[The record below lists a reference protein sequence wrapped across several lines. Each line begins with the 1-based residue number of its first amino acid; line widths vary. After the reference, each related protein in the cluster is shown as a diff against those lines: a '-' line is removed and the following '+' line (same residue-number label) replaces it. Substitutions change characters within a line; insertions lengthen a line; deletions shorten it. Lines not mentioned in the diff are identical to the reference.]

1 MKKFKTSIKVLSLII
16 ALVIV
21 AAGCAKKGPETETPG
36 GPDTSGKAVQM
47 GIATATVGGAYY
59 PMGQAIASV
68 VNAHYDGVV
77 LNAEVTNG
85 ALENNRLV
93 NDGEVALGITNA
105 DLAYYAYNG
114 QKPYDAKQDIVVLG
128 NLHPSVFHIITLADS
143 PINSIEDLKGKRV
156 ACGPA
161 GGASIGI
168 MENILAEYGMSFDD
182 IIPSYL
188 PYSDGYTQ
196 MADGNVDVA
205 LATSGYPAAAV
216 MEVTA
221 TKKIKFLEVEP
232 DVLKRMLDKYPYYTD
247 AIVPKDVY
255 KLDSDV
261 TVIGISNVLVCR
273 SDMDEDLAYNIAK
286 ALYDNVAEL
295 KEINKTAE
303 QIDETKLSETS
314 IPLHPGAQKYFD
326 ER

>member
-1 MKKFKTSIKVLSLII
+1 MKTLKANFKILCLII
-16 ALVIV
+16 SLLVV
-21 AAGCAKKGPETETPG
+21 VSGCGKKGSTNEK
-36 GPDTSGKAVQM
+36 SGESVAPQQAIQL

-59 PMGQAIASV
+59 PMGQAIANV

-93 NDGEVALGITNA
+93 SDGESALGITNA
-105 DLAYYAYNG
+105 DLAYYAYHG
-114 QKPYDAKQDIVVLG
+114 QAPYDSKQNIVALG
-128 NLHPSVFHIITLADS
+128 NLHPSIFHIVTLADS

-168 MENILAEYGMSFDD
+168 MQNILAEYGMSFDD

-188 PYSDGYTQ
+188 PYSDGFTQ
-196 MADGNVDVA
+196 LADGNVDVA

-216 MEVTA
+216 MEIVA
-221 TKKIKFLEVEP
+221 TKNIKFVEIDL
-232 DVLKRMLDKYPYYTD
+232 DVFKILLNKYPYYTD
-247 AIVPKDVY
+247 AKVPRDVY

-261 TVIGISNVLVCR
+261 TVIGISNLLVCR
-273 SDMDEDLAYNIAK
+273 PDLDEEIVYNITK
-286 ALYDNVAEL
+286 ALYSNLDEL

-303 QIDETKLSETS
+303 QIDENRLSETS
-314 IPLHPGAQKYFD
+314 IPLHPGAKRYFD
-326 ER
+326 EN

>member
-1 MKKFKTSIKVLSLII
+1 MKVSKTSLKVISMII
-16 ALVIV
+16 ALMVV
-21 AAGCAKKGPETETPG
+21 VTGCAQAPSENANTP
-36 GPDTSGKAVQM
+36 VQM
-47 GIATATVGGAYY
+47 GVATATVGGAYY
-59 PMGQAIASV
+59 PMGQAIANV

-93 NDGEVALGITNA
+93 NNGESALGITNA

-114 QKPYDAKQDIVVLG
+114 EKPYDAKQDIVALG

-143 PINSIEDLKGKRV
+143 SIKSIEDLKGKRV

-188 PYSDGYTQ
+188 PYTDGYTQ
-196 MADGNVDVA
+196 MSDGNVDVA

-221 TKKIKFLEVEP
+221 TNKIRFLEVEP
-232 DVLKRMLDKYPYYTD
+232 SIMEGLLEKYPYYTD
-247 AIVPKDVY
+247 ANIPKDIY
-255 KLDSDV
+255 KLDADV
-261 TVIGISNVLVCR
+261 TAIGISNVLVAR
-273 SDMDEDLAYNIAK
+273 SDMDEEIAYGIAK
-286 ALYDNVAEL
+286 ALYDNIAEL
-295 KEINKTAE
+295 KENNKTAE

-314 IPLHPGAQKYFD
+314 IPLHPGAKRYFD
-326 ER
+326 EK

>member
-1 MKKFKTSIKVLSLII
+1 MKTFKTSLKVLCLVVALI
-16 ALVIV
+16 VV
-21 AAGCAKKGPETETPG
+21 VSGCAQKGPEGETPG
-36 GPDTSGKAVQM
+36 GPDTSGKATQM

-59 PMGQAIASV
+59 PMGQAIANV

-93 NDGEVALGITNA
+93 NDGEAALAITNA

-114 QKPYDAKQDIVVLG
+114 QAPYDAKQNVVALG

-168 MENILAEYGMSFDD
+168 MQNILAEYDMSFDD

-196 MADGNVDVA
+196 MSDGNVDVA

-221 TKKIKFLEVEP
+221 TKSIKFLEVDP
-232 DVLKRMLDKYPYYTD
+232 DILEGMLDKYPYYTD
-247 AIVPKDVY
+247 ANIPKDVY
-255 KLDSDV
+255 KLESDA
-261 TVIGISNVLVCR
+261 TAIGISNVFVC
-273 SDMDEDLAYNIAK
+273 SPDMDEDLAYNIAK

-295 KEINKTAE
+295 KENNKTAE

-326 ER
+326 EK

>member
-1 MKKFKTSIKVLSLII
+1 
-16 ALVIV
+16 
-21 AAGCAKKGPETETPG
+21 
-36 GPDTSGKAVQM
+36 
-47 GIATATVGGAYY
+47 
-59 PMGQAIASV
+59 MGQAIASV

-93 NDGEVALGITNA
+93 NDGEAALGITNA

-114 QKPYDAKQDIVVLG
+114 QKPYDAKQDIVALG